1 MAKTGT
7 SVRLRPDLKEALDRR
22 ARETGTSATA
32 LFERFL
38 DEGLRR
44 EDHPLI
50 SFRDGGGGRRAT
62 VAATRLT
69 VAQVID
75 TLQATDGESEADR
88 IRGTAEYFDIPIS
101 YVQASI
107 GYYAAFQAEVDA
119 WRTAMD
125 EAAERAR
132 AAWERERAVFSS

>member
-7 SVRLRPDLKEALDRR
+7 SIRLRTDLKEAIDRR
-22 ARETGTSATA
+22 ARETGTSAAA

-50 SFRDGGGGRRAT
+50 SFRDGAGGRRAT

-75 TLQATDGESEADR
+75 TLQATEGESEADR
-88 IRGTAEYFDIPIS
+88 VRDTAEYFDIPIG

-107 GYYAAFQAEVDA
+107 AYYAAFQADVDA
-119 WRTAMD
+119 WRAAMD

-132 AAWERERAVFSS
+132 EAWERERAVFSS

>member
-7 SVRLRPDLKEALDRR
+7 SIRLRPDLKEALERH
-22 ARETGTSATA
+22 AKATGTSAAA

-44 EDHPLI
+44 DDHPLI
-50 SFRDGGGGRRAT
+50 TFRDGAGGRRAT

-75 TLQATDGESEADR
+75 TLRATEGDSEADR
-88 IRGTAEYFDIPIS
+88 IRGTAEYLDIPTS
-101 YVQASI
+101 YVKASI
-107 GYYAAFQAEVDA
+107 TYYAAFQTEVDTWSA
-119 WRTAMD
+119 AQD

-132 AAWERERAVFSS
+132 EIWEREQAVFL